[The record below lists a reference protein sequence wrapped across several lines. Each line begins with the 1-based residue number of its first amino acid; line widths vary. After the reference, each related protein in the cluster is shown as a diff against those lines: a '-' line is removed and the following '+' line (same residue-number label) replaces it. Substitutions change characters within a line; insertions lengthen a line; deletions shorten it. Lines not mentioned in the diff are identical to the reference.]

1 MWTTVGRVDALRE
14 LRRPGE
20 GDAATSDSPSP
31 RPLLQDG
38 TDREGAGMD
47 VEREWLDL
55 VATVLATPLTTLP
68 EERLAATLMLTFD
81 ATACAFHC
89 RRAAVVVQRIYPEGL
104 IDAAQQAEWHRL
116 AVEEP
121 TRHPLLHYYLRTGD
135 PAPRQVA
142 DVPAVFA
149 GPAVRSGWV
158 EWSRCHGVEHQLAI
172 PLPVSADGLRWFV
185 VGRSEP
191 FAPDLMLLARRVQRI
206 VVGLDRQVAAL
217 RPV

>member
-68 EERLAATLMLTFD
+68 EERLATTLMLTFG
-81 ATACAFHC
+81 APACAFHG
-89 RRAAVVVQRIYPEGL
+89 RQAASVVQRVYPHGL
-104 IDAAQQAEWHRL
+104 FSAAQQAEWLRL
-116 AVEEP
+116 CVEQP
-121 TRHPLLHYYLRTGD
+121 ARHPLLHYYLR
-135 PAPRQVA
+135 
-142 DVPAVFA
+142 
-149 GPAVRSGWV
+149 
-158 EWSRCHGVEHQLAI
+158 
-172 PLPVSADGLRWFV
+172 
-185 VGRSEP
+185 
-191 FAPDLMLLARRVQRI
+191 
-206 VVGLDRQVAAL
+206 
-217 RPV
+217 